1 MRASCSLHR
10 SLLFLGKLDN
20 VLGLD
25 EVLLRLLELDR
36 RQSVCGDV
44 LFGPSHYHLL
54 HMLSVCIGRTG
65 FLEFVVVDLDQL
77 LGIAIAVL
85 NKLFDAWMSHARINS
100 LRDSLARRLDR
111 ETLDLF
117 ELDRLLTLC
126 MLAVPVLIHLSEQIL
141 ARRLD
146 NAHLHLLQKIL
157 VLRERARVRQEPAV
171 AARADDVALVGRV
184 MGTGVARAALAA
196 EVALFAARVGDLGN
210 LRCAVRGGLQAAVAL
225 LGPGSLDSR
234 ALGGA
239 LALLESVVD
248 R

>member
-1 MRASCSLHR
+1 
-10 SLLFLGKLDN
+10 
-20 VLGLD
+20 
-25 EVLLRLLELDR
+25 
-36 RQSVCGDV
+36 
-44 LFGPSHYHLL
+44 
-54 HMLSVCIGRTG
+54 MLSVCIGRTG

-85 NKLFDAWMSHARINS
+85 NKLFDAWMSHARIHS
-100 LRDSLARRLDR
+100 LRDSLARRLYR

-126 MLAVPVLIHLSEQIL
+126 MLTVPVLIHLSEQIQ

-157 VLRERARVRQEPAV
+157 VLHERARVRQEPAV

-184 MGTGVARAALAA
+184 MGTCVARAALAA

-210 LRCAVRGGLQAAVAL
+210 LRGTVRGGLQAAVAL
-225 LGPGSLDSR
+225 LGPGSLDAR

-239 LALLESVVD
+239 LALLEGVVD
-248 R
+248 RGGVGVVGLGKLAIFIVDFK